1 MRKTLRQLALIP
13 LALVS
18 PLALAESIFE
28 FGGHTYKI
36 ITQPATWEDASTA
49 AAGMHLGEQ
58 QGYLARVDS
67 AQENTAILE
76 AAMAHLTDAQL
87 AASLAE
93 DGSETPFIWLGGSD
107 SLREGQWVWS
117 NNGDQ
122 FWEGDFNG
130 SNVGGRFTNWGV
142 QPDNLTGGENALSM
156 GLGDWPEPFYDLGS
170 AGQWND
176 LDGNTAL
183 AFVVEFNGVTDLR
196 LAIEEPSAGGIHSG
210 IGAVRGWAT
219 SSDPIERVEVFVD
232 GEYRFDIPHGGY
244 RPDVGSIFE
253 EIEGAS
259 RSGFASTV
267 NFSGLEKGE
276 HTLTVTVSD
285 EFGSVIERSV
295 EFIVTRFDEPFI
307 FEEDLV
313 ELGWS
318 NVYPMGRSLT
328 IRGASIGE
336 EHYNITLEWLT
347 ATQAF
352 EIVRIE
358 KLISQPVSP

>member
-1 MRKTLRQLALIP
+1 M
-13 LALVS
+13 
-18 PLALAESIFE
+18 
-28 FGGHTYKI
+28 
-36 ITQPATWEDASTA
+36 
-49 AAGMHLGEQ
+49 
-58 QGYLARVDS
+58 
-67 AQENTAILE
+67 
-76 AAMAHLTDAQL
+76 
-87 AASLAE
+87 
-93 DGSETPFIWLGGSD
+93 
-107 SLREGQWVWS
+107 
-117 NNGDQ
+117 
-122 FWEGDFNG
+122 
-130 SNVGGRFTNWGV
+130 
-142 QPDNLTGGENALSM
+142 
-156 GLGDWPEPFYDLGS
+156 
-170 AGQWND
+170 
-176 LDGNTAL
+176 
-183 AFVVEFNGVTDLR
+183 
-196 LAIEEPSAGGIHSG
+196 
-210 IGAVRGWAT
+210 RGWAT